1 MNSDFC
7 VAVHALVFLNH
18 KASTLSSETLAQ
30 NICTHPARVRRVMAR
45 LKKAGLVHTKEGV
58 DGGYQFPLSPDGV
71 TLRQVADALD
81 LSFVS
86 ASWHSGDAEKE
97 CLVASGMGGI
107 MDDIFARLAARC
119 RETLEEITIGDI
131 DRRIFRREDPPSM
144 GKRPVR

>member
-58 DGGYQFPLSPDGV
+58 DGGYQFPLSPGDV
-71 TLRQVADALD
+71 TLRQLDDSLD

-86 ASWHSGDAEKE
+86 ASWRSGDADRE

-107 MDDIFARLAARC
+107 MDDIFARLDAQC

-131 DRRIFRREDPPSM
+131 DRRIFHREDPPSM

>member
-45 LKKAGLVHTKEGV
+45 LKKAGLVHTKEGA
-58 DGGYQFPLSPDGV
+58 DGGYQFLLSPDGV

-86 ASWHSGDAEKE
+86 ASWHSGDADKK

-107 MDDIFARLAARC
+107 MDDIFARLDARC
-119 RETLEEITIGDI
+119 RETLGEITIGHI
-131 DRRIFRREDPPSM
+131 DRRIFHREDGGTAPPCA
-144 GKRPVR
+144 

>member
-7 VAVHALVFLNH
+7 VAVHALFFLNH

-58 DGGYQFPLSPDGV
+58 DGGYQFPLSPGDV

-86 ASWHSGDAEKE
+86 ASWRSGDADRE

-107 MDDIFARLAARC
+107 MDDIFARLDAQC

-131 DRRIFRREDPPSM
+131 DRRIFHREDPPSM